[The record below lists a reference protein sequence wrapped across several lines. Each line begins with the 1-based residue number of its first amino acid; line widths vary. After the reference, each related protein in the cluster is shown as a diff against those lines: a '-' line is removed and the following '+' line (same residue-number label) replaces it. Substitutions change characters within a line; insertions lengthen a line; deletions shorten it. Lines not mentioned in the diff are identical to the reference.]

1 MCNSFFYEQY
11 NCFLGTTWVNINILG
26 TFVQNF
32 NKQMSQK
39 HFTYFLLLIIS
50 ASILCGC
57 DKKFKVSSIF
67 VYPENV
73 TANLN
78 DTIQLSFSMQYEGG
92 DFEDKNLINP
102 VWTSSNS
109 DVVVVDSIGRIV
121 AKSVGSS
128 IVSISC
134 GGTDG
139 KCNVTVVDEI
149 GNR

>member
-1 MCNSFFYEQY
+1 
-11 NCFLGTTWVNINILG
+11 
-26 TFVQNF
+26 
-32 NKQMSQK
+32 
-39 HFTYFLLLIIS
+39 
-50 ASILCGC
+50 
-57 DKKFKVSSIF
+57 
-67 VYPENV
+67 
-73 TANLN
+73 
-78 DTIQLSFSMQYEGG
+78 MQYEGG

-128 IVSISC
+128 VVSISC